1 MHHVI
6 MLTMT
11 RPSQTPTARVAADL
25 RRRIDA
31 GEWASGEQMPSTRT
45 ISEQYDV
52 SSRTA
57 VKVYRLLADEGL
69 VVITPSWGTHR
80 A

>member
-1 MHHVI
+1 
-6 MLTMT
+6 MT
-11 RPSQTPTARVAADL
+11 RPPQTPTARVAEDL
-25 RRRIDA
+25 RRRIA
-31 GEWASGEQMPSTRT
+31 LNEWDHGQQMPSTRV
-45 ISEQYDV
+45 IGQEYRV